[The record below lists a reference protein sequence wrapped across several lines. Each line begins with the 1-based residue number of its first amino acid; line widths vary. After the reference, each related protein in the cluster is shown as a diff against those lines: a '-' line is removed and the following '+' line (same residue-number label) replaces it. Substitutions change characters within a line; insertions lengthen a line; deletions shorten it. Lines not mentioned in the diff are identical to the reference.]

1 MVESPTLV
9 GAPAS
14 RPGRN
19 EALAG
24 LFRRARLGAGARQTG
39 HHVAFAPVAQ
49 DNGAGVGHLV
59 QRWTARAR
67 VPRFA
72 GLVNGAG
79 SPGPHLGGGQISP
92 HRGDALRLD
101 ECDAGRAGIM
111 PAVTTVEPDAQ
122 VSPT

>member
-67 VPRFA
+67 VRDSRGWSTEPVPRARTWA
-72 GLVNGAG
+72 GAKFHLIVVMLFVSTNATLAG
-79 SPGPHLGGGQISP
+79 
-92 HRGDALRLD
+92 
-101 ECDAGRAGIM
+101 
-111 PAVTTVEPDAQ
+111 PASCRQ
-122 VSPT
+122 LQR